1 MLRPAGVAPGHGK
14 TVMAAYLVGTRGTP
28 RHALALGLTVTLAH
42 TIGVLLL
49 ALVVLSV
56 SRVTPESFNHVT
68 GIVSGVL
75 VVGIGGWLFVSQGLP
90 AVRRRLHRPEAH
102 DHVHAHDGH
111 RHVHVHSHARE
122 RDHVHGHA
130 VRTPAQA
137 FGIGLV
143 HGTAGFFIARLRVG
157 SDRRV

>member
-1 MLRPAGVAPGHGK
+1 GGVGGEIASLLQARDLTPPIVIVSLLTAMALGAAHALTPGHGK

-75 VVGIGGWLFVSQGLP
+75 VVGIGGGPPQAAPRGP
-90 AVRRRLHRPEAH
+90 AR
-102 DHVHAHDGH
+102 
-111 RHVHVHSHARE
+111 S
-122 RDHVHGHA
+122 
-130 VRTPAQA
+130 
-137 FGIGLV
+137 
-143 HGTAGFFIARLRVG
+143 
-157 SDRRV
+157 